1 MMVPINRAMMEAPSS
16 APGISFLCQ
25 SVVANEDSFGIFAVD
40 GITEP
45 HPFHVVYTSNINA
58 KHYDY
63 QESIYYMDI
72 VAEAESLGDYIVNVV
87 DAVKQQSHHKLKV

>member
-1 MMVPINRAMMEAPSS
+1 MEAPSS

-58 KHYDY
+58 KHYAQPFLGSNGKTRTAKGNSDEFTAAAHD
-63 QESIYYMDI
+63 ES
-72 VAEAESLGDYIVNVV
+72 GR
-87 DAVKQQSHHKLKV
+87 